1 MATINDLLK
10 VFKEQRDAVYRKGG
24 QMNIKGTNV
33 SPKDILDGINSIPQ
47 TLIQTGNYAVQCTET
62 ANTTFTISKDGTI
75 IDTKTNDA
83 TKGGSVVFNLTT
95 TGTYSVTATQ
105 GGIEKWTTTVG
116 VATVGT
122 VILKSPKPIREYTE
136 AEIDLAAKN
145 NYAKYMFNPFDYI
158 DDESFMGSTDA
169 KYKRRYII
177 GFDDF
182 ELADSEGVCGI
193 VWYYPKTPSTS
204 YTVNETYI
212 NNTSWEGSYLRHNYF
227 LQNNVDYYV
236 YDSTVTDTTAGTYY
250 IHSDGEWVEKTLPA
264 EFVDTEDYYTKK
276 TTTADGTIWLGIL
289 ESIRNRMVKVKTKTW
304 RGCTNQ
310 VNKITN
316 YALRFTDKVIT
327 SKDYIFPL
335 SGQEGYGDRPEL
347 TAIYEQW
354 NYNKNEGD
362 LLSGFKET
370 GKRLYNYFDLCANF
384 HFWLR
389 SPNTYAPKTWDYWSG
404 NNGSVNN
411 ISAPNT
417 NAVGV
422 CFCQ

>member
-47 TLIQTGNYAVQCTET
+47 TLVQTGNYAVQCTET

-75 IDTKTNDA
+75 IDSKTNDA

-158 DDESFMGSTDA
+158 DDESFMGNTSAT
-169 KYKRRYII
+169 YKRRYII

-193 VWYYPKTPSTS
+193 VWYYPQTPS
-204 YTVNETYI
+204 YYKVNETNI
-212 NNTSWEGSYLRHNYF
+212 NKTSWEGSCLRHNYF

-236 YDSTVTDTTAGTYY
+236 YDSTVTDTTTGTYY
-250 IHSDGEWVEKTLPA
+250 IHSDGEWIEKTLPA
-264 EFVDTEDYYTKK
+264 EFVDTEDYYTKN
-276 TTTADGTIWLGIL
+276 TTTADGDIWLGIL

-304 RGCTNQ
+304 RGWTNQ
-310 VNKITN
+310 ANKITN
-316 YALRFTDKVIT
+316 SLKLTDKVIT

-335 SGQEGYGDRPEL
+335 SGQEAYGNRPE
-347 TAIYEQW
+347 IPVSYYQW
-354 NYNKNEGD
+354 SYNKNEGD

-370 GKRLYNYFDLCANF
+370 GKKLYNYYEKCAEFD
-384 HFWLR
+384 FWLR
-389 SPNTYAPKTWDYWSG
+389 SPNIYTSSYWNIWSTG
-404 NNGSVNN
+404 NGAVQYKEASY
-411 ISAPNT
+411 T
-417 NAVGV
+417 KAVGV